1 MKTINLEEIDA
12 EKVFLHYT
20 AGKNLPSIEREGL
33 LPKIGA
39 NSKYIERTEKIFFCV
54 GTDGFL
60 MIMDVCRD
68 GFTDSV
74 VGGHEVDIRQRFF
87 LRYTLRVFRKCILQ
101 EDVQEKF

>member
-60 MIMDVCRD
+60 MIMVN
-68 GFTDSV
+68 F
-74 VGGHEVDIRQRFF
+74 
-87 LRYTLRVFRKCILQ
+87 
-101 EDVQEKF
+101 